1 MSKLDIDYQLKRK
14 PPNRKNAAEPQYWV
28 VDEVTRPARLG
39 LVGRN
44 QLLAVATVLVT
55 DTDAAEGSDV
65 AMSKTLYISLLD
77 FELAKGEAAT
87 TVRLSCVCGRLRCR
101 SWLATSWSAVADLA
115 RGLSMTAVRRR
126 KTTLLRCTAARLE
139 TSLRLT

>member
-1 MSKLDIDYQLKRK
+1 MRMSKLDIDYQLKRK

-77 FELAKGEAAT
+77 FEVAKGEAT
-87 TVRLSCVCGRLRCR
+87 TTMDALHDAGSSFCH
-101 SWLATSWSAVADLA
+101 SSIN
-115 RGLSMTAVRRR
+115 
-126 KTTLLRCTAARLE
+126 
-139 TSLRLT
+139 